1 MEKKIRQLLRYLQIE
16 YVAVWVLPLLLV
28 ALYETGVMTEGAYA
42 GDVRMDYVLQTVGI
56 LLAVGLIPLSL
67 RLFSLS
73 LVKNVKQRSLPEA
86 LKSYRRWSEIR
97 TGMLVVPVLVNLSFY
112 YLTLNNTGVLCAM
125 MALIASLFCVPSAD
139 KIKEDIRFI
148 SEKLQSNREQIAKLE
163 KQLKNSQYNSAQ
175 LKKAVANLTKELE
188 AKQQQIETLQAELAS
203 KNIRIAELD
212 DAVAGLSQNV
222 SELTAEN
229 EAKAATV
236 ASQDKALNAA
246 WFVFGTKSELKDQ
259 KILEKGDVLKSADFN
274 KDYFTQIDI
283 RTDKEI
289 KLYSKRA
296 ELLTTHPAGSYELV
310 KDAKGQLTLK
320 ITNPTEF
327 WSVSRY
333 LVIQVK

>member
-1 MEKKIRQLLRYLQIE
+1 MKKL
-16 YVAVWVLPLLLV
+16 
-28 ALYETGVMTEGAYA
+28 
-42 GDVRMDYVLQTVGI
+42 
-56 LLAVGLIPLSL
+56 LLAVGCVVLLASCGN
-67 RLFSLS
+67 RAQ
-73 LVKNVKQRSLPEA
+73 NEA
-86 LKSYRRWSEIR
+86 LKAQNDS
-97 TGMLVVPVLVNLSFY
+97 LSVA
-112 YLTLNNTGVLCAM
+112 LAEKDAEMEGILGALNEVQEGFR
-125 MALIASLFCVPSAD
+125 LINEAENRVDLQRDNVEGASGAQ

-148 SEKLQSNREQIAKLE
+148 SEKLQANREQIKKLE
-163 KQLKNSQYNSAQ
+163 DQLKNSRYASAQ
-175 LKKAVANLTKELE
+175 MKKTLAGLKAELE
-188 AKQQQIETLQAELAS
+188 SREQQIATLQSELAA

-222 SELTAEN
+222 KDLVAEN

-236 ASQDKALNAA
+236 ASQDKALNTA

-259 KILEKGDVLKSADFN
+259 KILTQKFLQKKQVLKDGDFN

-289 KLYSKRA
+289 KLYSKDA

-310 KDAKGQLTLK
+310 KDAKEQLTLK
-320 ITNPTEF
+320 ITNPNEF